1 MSRMAL
7 RKAIAFLLIIAIG
20 VVMLPYDSSA
30 MSMSRKMQVEQK
42 NGIVTASNGQYVFT
56 YDLSTGLGN
65 ASWGNRQVLQNFHSG
80 YKLAGRDEDF
90 RSSDRAARTAKWNS
104 IAKDGYGSDGVK
116 LTVTSALASGSTIVA
131 RFYFYPSKSYF
142 LTDMSVEN
150 ETSLTIEKLEPVSS
164 SYLDIGPGSDKRIFT
179 TPYTNN
185 FDFGVAPVND
195 FGKSQNGADRFEGE
209 QLKWE
214 PFNGISYWV
223 AAMFDDSAKQGF
235 VAGAATVKNW
245 KSSQKL
251 GEAKQANGP
260 LSAFSLYNWGGT
272 QSGKSVASDRFF
284 LGFYDDYQA
293 GLEEYGSVYNIGEPR
308 MEWKGSV
315 PMGYNTYYSHYNYA
329 SAEAMYPQVDYM
341 AEHLKSLGYEYF
353 NLDGGFQPVSDMPFD
368 DGMKAFA
375 DYVHGKGLK
384 VGGYQ
389 TPFTIYDGWLDL
401 PIPGTE
407 YTHRDIVLRD
417 ENGNLIRTYLGT
429 YAMDITHPAAKVA
442 LKNAIQKYI
451 DWGFDYL
458 KLDFIDMG
466 MYDGKRYDPSVNGVQ
481 AYRIGM
487 GIIRDAVLAAGR
499 PIYINESIAP
509 LLPAAFAHGR
519 RSACDTTI
527 GVNGYSGIE
536 RQAFNTAA
544 SWWTNGTLY
553 EYNDA
558 DMIMPEN
565 FAQGFWY
572 KYSQSE
578 GKLLATTVAM
588 GGGHWLA
595 GDNFPFLTEE
605 RMAVLENKEL
615 LALVQGGKAAK
626 PVDLPNVYHK
636 GERPPSVVYLT
647 AGNGDVFVGLSN
659 WNTKEEQ
666 PITVNFSDL
675 GLNANAKYTMKEL
688 YSGNSLG
695 KASGKF
701 TYTLPR
707 SGTAIIKVSNGGPGN
722 ANGKGPVNLA
732 LGKKATVS
740 STWSDPGYEADK
752 LTDGLLSTRWSAASG
767 QQNDQW
773 AEIDLGGETK
783 VNRVVIKEHK
793 GDYFQIANYALQYWD
808 GTKYADLTK
817 GFTVGDNKV
826 INFDTVTTSKIRLY
840 MKTSYFIPSVEEI
853 EAYYVEGNG
862 GPVIDQDN
870 SNSPYDS
877 YSDIRAGVQ
886 RMQVF
891 KLNDSSLPKL
901 DLYIYESYVNTV
913 PADAYFFDIV
923 VLDEQDNPKETLFT
937 ASLPPYNIPGS
948 VSPYSI
954 YPRLTNLDTTKKY
967 GLILRSPK
975 SAMTESTN
983 NNYGFAY
990 NDANS
995 YADGY
1000 ERLSLD
1006 GGKTWTTENN
1016 GKRDL
1021 IFTVYT
1027 SGNGN

>member
-1 MSRMAL
+1 MVFVM
-7 RKAIAFLLIIAIG
+7 G
-20 VVMLPYDSSA
+20 VIMLPDDSSA
-30 MSMSRKMQVEQK
+30 TPQK
-42 NGIVTASNGQYVFT
+42 LQIDQTNGLVTASNGQYTFT
-56 YDLSTGLGN
+56 YNLSTGFGDVT
-65 ASWGNRQVLQNFHSG
+65 WGGRTILQDFHSN
-80 YKLAGRDEDF
+80 YKLAGNDTRF
-90 RSSDRAARTAKWNS
+90 RSTDPAVRTAKWSS
-104 IAKDGYGSDGVK
+104 IQGDGYGAGGVK
-116 LTVTSALASGSTIVA
+116 LTIDNALNSGSKIVTH
-131 RFYFYPSKSYF
+131 FYFYSDKSYF
-142 LTDMSVEN
+142 LTETSVEGQASQTV
-150 ETSLTIEKLEPVSS
+150 EILEPVSS
-164 SYLDIGPGSDKRIFT
+164 SYLDIGAGTDKRIFT
-179 TPYTNN
+179 TPYSNN

-195 FGKSQNGADRFEGE
+195 FGNSQNGADRFEGE

-214 PFNGISYWV
+214 PFNGISHWV
-223 AAMFDDSAKQGF
+223 AAMFDNTSKQGF
-235 VAGAATVKNW
+235 VAGAATVKKW

-251 GEAKQANGP
+251 GEAAQANGP
-260 LSAFSLYNWGGT
+260 LSSFSLYNWGGT

-284 LGFYDDYQA
+284 LGFYGDYQA

-308 MEWKGSV
+308 LEWDGAV

-329 SAEAMYPQVDYM
+329 SAEAMYPLVDYM
-341 AEHLKSLGYEYF
+341 AEHLKPLGYEYF
-353 NLDGGFQPVSDMPFD
+353 NLDGGFQPVSDLPFD
-368 DGMKAFA
+368 EGMQAFA
-375 DYVHGKGLK
+375 DYVHDKGLK

-389 TPFTIYDGWLDL
+389 TPFTIYDAWLDL

-407 YTHRDIVLRD
+407 YNHRDICLKD
-417 ENGNLIRTYLGT
+417 ENGQLIRTYLGT

-442 LKNAIQKYI
+442 LRSAIQKYI

-466 MYDGKRYDPSVNGVQ
+466 MYDGQHYDTSVNGVQ

-487 GIIRDAVLAAGR
+487 GIIREAVLAADR

-519 RSACDTTI
+519 RSGCDTTI
-527 GVNGYSGIE
+527 GVHGYSGIE

-558 DMIMPEN
+558 DMIIPEN

-572 KYSQSE
+572 KNSQSE
-578 GKLLATTVAM
+578 GKLLATTVSM

-595 GDNFPFLTEE
+595 GDNFPFLAEE
-605 RMAVLENKEL
+605 RMGILENEGL
-615 LALVQGGKAAK
+615 LGLVQEGKAAK
-626 PVDLPNVYHK
+626 PLALPNVYHQ
-636 GERPPSVVYLT
+636 GERSPSVVYLT
-647 AGNGDVFVGLSN
+647 ADNGDVFVGLSN
-659 WNTKEEQ
+659 WNAKEEKQ
-666 PITVNFSDL
+666 MTVRLSDL
-675 GLNANAKYTMKEL
+675 GLNAQAQHTLTEL
-688 YSGNSLG
+688 YSGKVLG
-695 KASGKF
+695 KASGQF
-701 TYTLPR
+701 TYTLEPN
-707 SGTAIIKVSNGGPGN
+707 GTAIIQVSTGGSGKDNGGEL
-722 ANGKGPVNLA
+722 VNLA
-732 LGKKATVS
+732 LGKQAAVS
-740 STWSDPGYEADK
+740 STWSGPGYEANK
-752 LTDGLLSTRWSAASG
+752 LTDGLRSTRWSAADG

-773 AEIDLGGETK
+773 AEIDFGQETA

-808 GTKYADLTK
+808 GSKYVDITK

-826 INFDTVTTSKIRLY
+826 INFGTVTTSKIRLF
-840 MKTSYFIPSVEEI
+840 MKTNYFIPSIQEI

-870 SNSPYDS
+870 SNTDYSS

-901 DLYIYESYVNTV
+901 DLYIYESYVNSV

-923 VLDEQDNPKETLFT
+923 VLDEQDNPQETIFT
-937 ASLPPYNIPGS
+937 ASLPAYNIPGS

-954 YPRLTNLDTTKKY
+954 YPKLANLDTSKKY
-967 GLILRSPK
+967 GIILRSPK
-975 SAMTESTN
+975 SLMTESTN

-990 NDANS
+990 NDSNS
-995 YADGY
+995 YSDGY

-1006 GGKTWTTENN
+1006 GGKTWITENN
-1016 GKRDL
+1016 GERDL
-1021 IFTVYT
+1021 IFTIYS
-1027 SGNGN
+1027 SGKEE